1 MLYTNSLTKLLSAF
15 CDNAIECKQNEP
27 MSDHT
32 GIRTGGLAT
41 LAVWPNSRRQLI
53 QVLDLW
59 REWGDSC
66 PICVIGNGSHVLFL
80 DKGYH
85 GLVVITNRANRVVF
99 EEDEA
104 LDRNSFRKEFLY
116 CQIYAECGASLSDI
130 AFACVEDGRSLSGLE
145 FACGLPDTVG
155 GATVMNVRSYGSD
168 MERVM
173 VASEYYDLTSGEI
186 IRLRDDDMN
195 MDWDSCIYQEH
206 PEWVVLDAVMVLSYG
221 DANDIRERMEQ
232 NMNFRQRKHPCDYPN
247 TGEIFKRPQ
256 DNFAGR
262 LIEDAG
268 LKGYS
273 IGGAQVSVKHAGFI
287 INRGDATS
295 EEVMD
300 LIRYIQQEVERA
312 FEVRLACRLRY
323 FADNTALNHGDVL

>member
-1 MLYTNSLTKLLSAF
+1 MPHTNSLTNLLSAF
-15 CDNAIECKQNEP
+15 CDNNIECKQNEP
-27 MSDHT
+27 LSDHT

-59 REWGDSC
+59 RELGDSC
-66 PICVIGNGSHVLFL
+66 PICVIGNGSHVLFS
-80 DKGYH
+80 DQGYH
-85 GLVVITNRANRVVF
+85 GLVVITTRANRVVF

-104 LDRNSFRKEFLY
+104 LDLNSFRKESLY
-116 CQIYAECGASLSDI
+116 CQIYAECGASLSAV

-186 IRLRDDDMN
+186 VRLRDDDMN

-206 PEWVVLDAVMVLSYG
+206 PEWVVLDAVMALSYW
-221 DANDIRERMEQ
+221 DYDDIRERMEQ
-232 NMNFRQRKHPCDYPN
+232 HMNFHQKKKPCDYPN

-262 LIEDAG
+262 LIEDTG

-273 IGGAQVSVKHAGFI
+273 IGGAQVSVRHAGFI

-295 EEVMD
+295 EDVMD
-300 LIRYIQQEVERA
+300 LIRYIQQEVEGA
-312 FEVRLACRLRY
+312 FEIRLVCRLRY
-323 FADNTALNHGDVL
+323 LADSMAINCGDSF